1 MTQYLVIAAI
11 VLWAVLY
18 SAWSLVPAAWRQA
31 AAARLAAWAGRA
43 GLGRE
48 RTRSLQAT
56 LARGGGCSACASC
69 KGCAKPDAEPPA
81 RHPFL

>member
-1 MTQYLVIAAI
+1 MTQYLVIAVI
-11 VLWAVLY
+11 VFWAVIY
-18 SAWSLVPAAWRQA
+18 SAWSLMPAGMRRA
-31 AAARLAAWAGRA
+31 AAARVAAWAGRA

-48 RTRSLQAT
+48 RASTLQAT

-69 KGCAKPDAEPPA
+69 KGCAKPGAENPE